1 MTPDLPCQNTRPVV
15 QLLTNPTDIYHGMKN
30 GSFFAR
36 ARGQLLNPIA
46 KAVAAAE
53 EVLDH
58 NAEGHER
65 EAMLASLINL
75 FVLVLK
81 ADGSVSD
88 AELQVVSRALRE
100 EHGEAVVKQLQERAT
115 ADVLPDVKATCAELR
130 KIPVDDREKLLQS
143 LFIAAYADNHYDTEE
158 RDCLRRIASELEISD
173 DSFEH
178 LQEAALEQHNA
189 RMRVVRSGAGLLA
202 AVVVLALFIVTAT
215 FLKAVLFGLMLAY
228 FFLPLQ
234 QKLAKSFLEN
244 GWAAQVYRGVM
255 LCFKPVGWV
264 IGGVQGIFRRG
275 KKKEP
280 EAEPDEAVREKA
292 ALDQSCNATVM
303 GVMGAIVLAVS
314 GLTVF
319 TLTYQP
325 PELPK
330 TDVLQKKAADY
341 AAKARDW
348 KVIGPAAQELE
359 TLMRDPKAL
368 EKLREW
374 MMGGPAEEKEG
385 EVAQGNKL
393 KTLTALASAVGF
405 LGNFLLNALLAIF
418 FFSFFLKKMAQFH
431 HSHSEQKQEGD
442 YLVESL
448 FQTSWLPTTSEETLH
463 SAAEIVNEVFYKL
476 KTWVR
481 GYLWIIIIETFIYIT
496 AFLLLGVPYAIVLGG
511 IAGLTVLLPFL
522 GPLVSA
528 VLTIGTCLVT
538 GHADLTLLITIGGVY
553 VVMNLIVEQLFLY
566 PAFVGE
572 ALGLNVLETLIVVLL
587 GGLFAGL
594 AGVIFAVPAAS
605 VLKFIIP
612 RLYQSLFQKEE
623 ITLPE
628 DTSGN

>member
-1 MTPDLPCQNTRPVV
+1 
-15 QLLTNPTDIYHGMKN
+15 MKN
-30 GSFFAR
+30 ESFFQR

-53 EVLDH
+53 EVLDR

-65 EAMLASLINL
+65 EALLASLINL

-100 EHGEAVVKQLQERAT
+100 EHGETVVKQLQERAA
-115 ADVLPDVKATCAELR
+115 ADTLPDVKATCAELR
-130 KIPVDDREKLLQS
+130 GIPVDDREKLLQS

-202 AVVVLALFIVTAT
+202 AVVVLTLFIVTAT

-234 QKLAKSFLEN
+234 QKLARSFLEN
-244 GWAAQVYRGVM
+244 GWTAQVYRGVM
-255 LCFKPVGWV
+255 LCFKPVGW
-264 IGGVQGIFRRG
+264 IIAGVQGVFRRG

-280 EAEPDEAVREKA
+280 EPEPDKAAREKA
-292 ALDQSCNATVM
+292 ALDQSCNATVLS
-303 GVMGAIVLAVS
+303 VMGAIVLAVA
-314 GLTVF
+314 GLMVF

-341 AAKARDW
+341 AAKAKDW

-359 TLMRDPKAL
+359 TLMRDPEAL
-368 EKLREW
+368 DKMREW
-374 MMGGPAEEKEG
+374 LMGGSAEEKEG
-385 EVAQGNKL
+385 QVAEGNKL

-448 FQTSWLPTTSEETLH
+448 FQTSWLPTTSEETLR

-496 AFLLLGVPYAIVLGG
+496 VFLLLGVPYAIVLGG

-623 ITLPE
+623 ITLPT
-628 DTSGN
+628 DTPGG

>member
-1 MTPDLPCQNTRPVV
+1 
-15 QLLTNPTDIYHGMKN
+15 
-30 GSFFAR
+30 
-36 ARGQLLNPIA
+36 
-46 KAVAAAE
+46 VAAAE

-65 EAMLASLINL
+65 EALLASLINL

-115 ADVLPDVKATCAELR
+115 ADTLPDVEATCAELR
-130 KIPVDDREKLLQS
+130 GIPVDDREKLLQS

-234 QKLAKSFLEN
+234 QKLARSFLEN

-255 LCFKPVGWV
+255 LCFKPVGW
-264 IGGVQGIFRRG
+264 IIAGVQGVFRRG

-280 EAEPDEAVREKA
+280 EPELDKAAREKA
-292 ALDQSCNATVM
+292 ALDQSCNATVLS
-303 GVMGAIVLAVS
+303 VMGAIVLVVA

-341 AAKARDW
+341 AAKAKDW
-348 KVIGPAAQELE
+348 KVIGAAAQELE
-359 TLMRDPKAL
+359 TLMRDPEAL
-368 EKLREW
+368 DKMREW
-374 MMGGPAEEKEG
+374 LMGGSAEEEEG
-385 EVAQGNKL
+385 KVAEGNKL

-448 FQTSWLPTTSEETLH
+448 FQTSWLPTTSEETLR

-496 AFLLLGVPYAIVLGG
+496 VFLLLGVPYAIVLGG

-623 ITLPE
+623 ITLPK
-628 DTSGN
+628 DT

>member
-1 MTPDLPCQNTRPVV
+1 MP
-15 QLLTNPTDIYHGMKN
+15 TNPTDIYRGMKN
-30 GSFFAR
+30 ESFFQR

-53 EVLDH
+53 EVLDR
-58 NAEGHER
+58 NAEGHGR
-65 EAMLASLINL
+65 EALLASLINL

-115 ADVLPDVKATCAELR
+115 ADTLPDVKATCAELR
-130 KIPVDDREKLLQS
+130 GIPVDDREKLLQS

-234 QKLAKSFLEN
+234 QKLARSFLEN
-244 GWAAQVYRGVM
+244 GWAAQVYHGVM
-255 LCFKPVGWV
+255 LCFKPIGWV

-280 EAEPDEAVREKA
+280 EPEPDEATREKV
-292 ALDQSCNATVM
+292 ALDQSCNATVLS
-303 GVMGAIVLAVS
+303 VMGAIVLAVA

-341 AAKARDW
+341 AAKAKDW

-359 TLMRDPKAL
+359 TLMRDPEAL
-368 EKLREW
+368 DKMREW
-374 MMGGPAEEKEG
+374 LMGGSAEEEEG
-385 EVAQGNKL
+385 QVTEGNKL

-405 LGNFLLNALLAIF
+405 LGNFLLNALL
-418 FFSFFLKKMAQFH
+418 
-431 HSHSEQKQEGD
+431 
-442 YLVESL
+442 
-448 FQTSWLPTTSEETLH
+448 
-463 SAAEIVNEVFYKL
+463 
-476 KTWVR
+476 
-481 GYLWIIIIETFIYIT
+481 
-496 AFLLLGVPYAIVLGG
+496 
-511 IAGLTVLLPFL
+511 
-522 GPLVSA
+522 
-528 VLTIGTCLVT
+528 
-538 GHADLTLLITIGGVY
+538 
-553 VVMNLIVEQLFLY
+553 
-566 PAFVGE
+566 
-572 ALGLNVLETLIVVLL
+572 
-587 GGLFAGL
+587 
-594 AGVIFAVPAAS
+594 
-605 VLKFIIP
+605 
-612 RLYQSLFQKEE
+612 
-623 ITLPE
+623 
-628 DTSGN
+628 

>member
-1 MTPDLPCQNTRPVV
+1 
-15 QLLTNPTDIYHGMKN
+15 MKKE
-30 GSFFAR
+30 SFLQR
-36 ARGQLLNPIA
+36 ARGQLLNPISR
-46 KAVAAAE
+46 AVAAAE
-53 EVLDH
+53 EVLEH
-58 NAEGHER
+58 NSEGHDR
-65 EAMLASLINL
+65 EALLASFINL

-81 ADGSVSD
+81 ADGTVSD

-100 EHGEAVVKQLQERAT
+100 DHGEAAVKQLQERAA
-115 ADVLPDVKATCAELR
+115 ADTLPDVKATCAELADL
-130 KIPVDDREKLLQS
+130 PADDRETLLQS
-143 LFIAAYADNHYDTEE
+143 LFIAAYADNHYGKEE
-158 RDCLRRIASELEISD
+158 RACLRGIADELD
-173 DSFEH
+173 VGADTFAR

-189 RMRVVRSGAGLLA
+189 RMRMVRSGTGLLA

-234 QKLAKSFLEN
+234 RKLVRSFLN
-244 GWAAQVYRGVM
+244 HGWAAQVYRGVM
-255 LCFKPVGWV
+255 LCFRPIGWI
-264 IGGVQGIFRRG
+264 IGGVKGVFRRG
-275 KKKEP
+275 KKKAPEP
-280 EAEPDEAVREKA
+280 EPDEAAREQA
-292 ALDQSCNATVM
+292 ALAQSCNATVM
-303 GVMGAIVLAVS
+303 GVMGAIVLAVV
-314 GLTVF
+314 GLTFF

-330 TDVLQKKAADY
+330 TDVLQAKAADY

-348 KVIGPAAQELE
+348 KVIGPAARELE
-359 TLMRDPKAL
+359 TLMRDPEAL
-368 EKLREW
+368 DKLREW
-374 MMGGPAEEKEG
+374 LLGSAQEG
-385 EVAQGNKL
+385 QEPGGNKL
-393 KTLTALASAVGF
+393 KTLSALASAVGF
-405 LGNFLLNALLAIF
+405 LGNFFLNALLAIF

-431 HSHSEQKQEGD
+431 HRHAEEKQEGD
-442 YLVESL
+442 YLVQSL
-448 FQTSWLPTTSEETLH
+448 FQTSWLPTTSEETLR

-481 GYLWIIIIETFIYIT
+481 GYLWIIIIETIVYVLI
-496 AFLLLGVPYAIVLGG
+496 FLLLGVPYAIVLGG

-538 GHADLTLLITIGGVY
+538 GHADLSLLITIGGVY

-612 RLYQSLFQKEE
+612 RLYQSLVHKEE
-623 ITLPE
+623 LTLPDDE
-628 DTSGN
+628 HEST

>member
-1 MTPDLPCQNTRPVV
+1 
-15 QLLTNPTDIYHGMKN
+15 MKN
-30 GSFFAR
+30 ESFFQR

-65 EAMLASLINL
+65 EALLASLINL

-100 EHGEAVVKQLQERAT
+100 EHGETVVKQLQERAA
-115 ADVLPDVKATCAELR
+115 ADTLPDVKATCAELR
-130 KIPVDDREKLLQS
+130 GIPVDDREKLLQS

-158 RDCLRRIASELEISD
+158 RDCLRRIATELEISD
-173 DSFEH
+173 DTFNQ

-234 QKLAKSFLEN
+234 QKLARSFLEN

-255 LCFKPVGWV
+255 LCFKPIGWV

-280 EAEPDEAVREKA
+280 KPEPDEAAREKA
-292 ALDQSCNATVM
+292 ALDQSCNATVLS
-303 GVMGAIVLAVS
+303 VMGAIVLAVA
-314 GLTVF
+314 GLMVF

-341 AAKARDW
+341 AAKAKDW

-359 TLMRDPKAL
+359 TLMRDPEAL
-368 EKLREW
+368 NKMREW
-374 MMGGPAEEKEG
+374 LMGGSAEEEEG
-385 EVAQGNKL
+385 KVAEGNKL

-448 FQTSWLPTTSEETLH
+448 FQTSWLPTTSEETLR

-496 AFLLLGVPYAIVLGG
+496 VFLLLGVPYAIVLGG

-628 DTSGN
+628 DTPGG

>member
-1 MTPDLPCQNTRPVV
+1 
-15 QLLTNPTDIYHGMKN
+15 MKN
-30 GSFFAR
+30 ESFFQR

-65 EAMLASLINL
+65 EALLASLINL

-115 ADVLPDVKATCAELR
+115 ADTLPDVEATCAELR
-130 KIPVDDREKLLQS
+130 GIPVDDREKLLQS

-234 QKLAKSFLEN
+234 QKLASSFLEN

-255 LCFKPVGWV
+255 LCFKPIGWV

-280 EAEPDEAVREKA
+280 EPEPDEAAREKA
-292 ALDQSCNATVM
+292 ALDQSCNATVLS
-303 GVMGAIVLAVS
+303 VMGAIVLAVA
-314 GLTVF
+314 GLMVF

-341 AAKARDW
+341 AAKAKDW

-359 TLMRDPKAL
+359 TLMRDPEAL
-368 EKLREW
+368 NKMREW
-374 MMGGPAEEKEG
+374 LMGGSAEEEEG
-385 EVAQGNKL
+385 KVAEGNKL

-448 FQTSWLPTTSEETLH
+448 FQTSWLPTTSEETLR

-496 AFLLLGVPYAIVLGG
+496 VFLLLGVPYAIVLGG

-628 DTSGN
+628 DTPGG

>member
-1 MTPDLPCQNTRPVV
+1 
-15 QLLTNPTDIYHGMKN
+15 MKN
-30 GSFFAR
+30 ESFFQR

-53 EVLDH
+53 EVLDR

-65 EAMLASLINL
+65 EALLASLINL

-100 EHGEAVVKQLQERAT
+100 EHGETVVKQLQERAA
-115 ADVLPDVKATCAELR
+115 ADTLPDVKATCAELR
-130 KIPVDDREKLLQS
+130 GIPVDDREKLLQS

-234 QKLAKSFLEN
+234 QKLARSFLEN

-280 EAEPDEAVREKA
+280 KPEPDETAREKA
-292 ALDQSCNATVM
+292 ALDQSCNATVLS
-303 GVMGAIVLAVS
+303 VMGAIVLAVA
-314 GLTVF
+314 GLMVF

-341 AAKARDW
+341 AAKAKDW

-359 TLMRDPKAL
+359 TLMRDPEAL
-368 EKLREW
+368 DKMREW
-374 MMGGPAEEKEG
+374 LMGGSAEEKEG
-385 EVAQGNKL
+385 QVAEGNKL

-448 FQTSWLPTTSEETLH
+448 FQTSWLPTTSEETLR

-496 AFLLLGVPYAIVLGG
+496 VFLLLGVPYAIVLGG

-623 ITLPE
+623 ITLPT
-628 DTSGN
+628 DTPGG